1 MMILLVD
8 DEPFAVDDL
17 AMTIDWDRLG
27 IEAVFKAYSGA
38 EALDILGRR
47 PIDIVVT
54 DITMP
59 GMSGLELAAAIR
71 KRWKQTKVIL
81 LSGYAEF
88 GYAQQA
94 LELGVSDYLTKPI
107 SDEDFMR
114 KLEQV
119 IGAIRREWQ
128 EIASYERAVSIF
140 EEHLPLLRNN
150 LLRDLIQGKKIT
162 RDRLASQLAKFQ
174 LPFEADCR
182 IVLMTMRLEGFH
194 SFSADDMFLFE
205 YAIDNIAREL
215 YAGDFAL
222 WNCKDELGH
231 LVYAVRPA
239 GESDGDAEGASDG
252 GNGGSGGGDADAY
265 ARITLLAEELQRNVE
280 QYLRGRISVVIS
292 RSGVLPDDLPGLYQS
307 SLGLLRRYIGSEHG
321 FFMTMD
327 RDDDPGDV
335 AALSRLYEPP
345 SFMQLFESGQWENAL
360 EKLESVFAEL
370 AARRIDT
377 AEHLREIHSQ
387 ILAACFYIAHKN
399 GKMLADLAGGDLADR
414 EPAMDAAQLKA
425 WAAELVTRIRSRLE
439 AEMNDTRRQLVRQ
452 VHDYIDAHLDSVT
465 LQTIA
470 HHVSLHPVYL
480 SKVYKQE
487 TGQSVSDTIY
497 RRRMEQA
504 THLLRNT
511 KLKIYEITAML
522 GYSNAHYFIKLFKE
536 YSGLTPQ
543 EYRDRAEG

>member
-38 EALDILGRR
+38 EALDILGQR

-59 GMSGLELAAAIR
+59 GMSGIELAAAIR
-71 KRWKQTKVIL
+71 KKWKQTKVIL

-94 LELGVSDYLTKPI
+94 LEIGVSEYLTKPI
-107 SDEDFMR
+107 SDEAFTE
-114 KLEQV
+114 KLEHV
-119 IGAIRREWQ
+119 IRTIRREWQ

-150 LLRDLIQGKKIT
+150 LLHDLLQGKKIS
-162 RDRLASQLAKFQ
+162 RDRLISQLAKFQ
-174 LPFEADCR
+174 LPFEAGSR
-182 IVLMTMRLEGFH
+182 VVLMTMRLEGFH

-215 YAGDFAL
+215 YDGDFAL

-231 LVYAVRPA
+231 LVYAVKPA
-239 GESDGDAEGASDG
+239 DGAYDGADG
-252 GNGGSGGGDADAY
+252 GTVGSTDGGADGDAY

-280 QYLRGRISVVIS
+280 HYLRGRISVVIS
-292 RSGVLPDDLPGLYQS
+292 RSGVLPDDLPGLYQA

-327 RDDDPGDV
+327 RNEDPADV

-345 SFMQLFESGQWENAL
+345 SFIQLFESGQWENAM
-360 EKLESVFAEL
+360 EKLEAVFAEL

-387 ILAACFYIAHKN
+387 VLAACFYIAHKN
-399 GKMLADLAGGDLADR
+399 GKMLSDLAGGEPVDR
-414 EPAMDAAQLKA
+414 DPPMDAAQLKD
-425 WAAELVTRIRSRLE
+425 WAGQLITRIRCRLE

-452 VHDYIDAHLDSVT
+452 VHDYIDARLDSAT
-465 LQTIA
+465 LQSIA

-511 KLKIYEITAML
+511 KLKIYEITTML

-543 EYRDRAEG
+543 EYRDRAE

>member
-17 AMTIDWDRLG
+17 AMTIDWDALG

-88 GYAQQA
+88 DYARQA
-94 LELGVSDYLTKPI
+94 LEIGVSEYLTKPI
-107 SDEDFMR
+107 SDEEFVR
-114 KLEQV
+114 KLKQV
-119 IGAIRREWQ
+119 MQTIRREWQ
-128 EIASYERAVSIF
+128 QIASYERAMSLF

-162 RDRLASQLAKFQ
+162 RERLTAQLAKFQ
-174 LPFEADCR
+174 LPFEEGCR
-182 IVLMTMRLEGFH
+182 IALLVMRLEGSR

-215 YAGDFAL
+215 YGGDFAL
-222 WNCKDELGH
+222 WNCNDELGH
-231 LVYAVRPA
+231 LVYAVKPT
-239 GESDGDAEGASDG
+239 AEASDG
-252 GNGGSGGGDADAY
+252 AESESY
-265 ARITLLAEELQRNVE
+265 ARITLLAEELQRSVE
-280 QYLRGRISVVIS
+280 HYLRGRISIVIS
-292 RSGVLPDDLPGLYQS
+292 RTGLFPDDLPALYQS

-327 RDDDPGDV
+327 RDDGPGAV
-335 AALSRLYEPP
+335 ASLTRLYEPP
-345 SFMQLFESGQWENAL
+345 SFMQLFESGRWENVM
-360 EKLESVFAEL
+360 EKLDAVFGEL
-370 AARRIDT
+370 AHKRIDT
-377 AEHLREIHSQ
+377 AEHLREIHIQLLS
-387 ILAACFYIAHKN
+387 ACLYIAHKN
-399 GKMLADLAGGDLADR
+399 GKMLADLAGVELTDR
-414 EPAMDAAQLKA
+414 QPPLDAAQLKD
-425 WAAELVTRIRSRLE
+425 WAVQLVTRIRNRLE
-439 AEMNDTRRQLVRQ
+439 AEMSDTRRQLVRQ
-452 VHDYIDAHLDSVT
+452 VHEYIDSHLDSAT
-465 LQTIA
+465 LQSIA

-487 TGQSVSDTIY
+487 TGQSISDTIY

-511 KLKIYEITAML
+511 KLKIYEITTML

-543 EYRDRAEG
+543 EYRDRTEGMNGE

>member
-8 DEPFAVDDL
+8 DEPYAVDDL

-38 EALDILGRR
+38 EALDILARR

-59 GMSGLELAAAIR
+59 GMSGLELSAAIR
-71 KRWKQTKVIL
+71 KKWKQTKVIL

-94 LELGVSDYLTKPI
+94 LEIGVSEYLTKPI
-107 SDEDFMR
+107 SDEAFMQ
-114 KLEQV
+114 KLEHV
-119 IGAIRREWQ
+119 IRTIRREWQ

-150 LLRDLIQGKKIT
+150 LLRDLIQGKKISP
-162 RDRLASQLAKFQ
+162 DRLVSQLAKFQ
-174 LPFEADCR
+174 LPFETGCR
-182 IVLMTMRLEGFH
+182 VVLMTMRLEGFH
-194 SFSADDMFLFE
+194 SFSADDIFLFE

-215 YAGDFAL
+215 YADEFAL

-239 GESDGDAEGASDG
+239 GGPDGDPDG
-252 GNGGSGGGDADAY
+252 ESY
-265 ARITLLAEELQRNVE
+265 ARITLLAEELQRSVE
-280 QYLRGRISVVIS
+280 QYLRGRVSVVIS
-292 RSGVLPDDLPGLYQS
+292 RTGILPDDLPGLYQS

-327 RDDDPGDV
+327 RDDAPADV
-335 AALSRLYEPP
+335 AVLTRLYEPP
-345 SFMQLFESGQWENAL
+345 SFMQLFESGQWENAM
-360 EKLESVFAEL
+360 EKLEAVFAEL
-370 AARRIDT
+370 AAKRIDT

-387 ILAACFYIAHKN
+387 LLAACFYIAHKN
-399 GKMLADLAGGDLADR
+399 GKMLSDLAGADLADR
-414 EPAMDAAQLKA
+414 EPPPDAAKLKE
-425 WAAELVTRIRSRLE
+425 WAAKLVTRIRSELE

-452 VHDYIDAHLDSVT
+452 VHEYIDANLESAT
-465 LQTIA
+465 LQSIA

-487 TGQSVSDTIY
+487 TGQNISDTIY
-497 RRRMEQA
+497 RRKMEQA

-511 KLKIYEITAML
+511 RLKIYEITTML

-543 EYRDRAEG
+543 EYRDRAE

>member
-8 DEPFAVDDL
+8 DEPFVVDDL
-17 AMTIDWDRLG
+17 AMTINWNALG

-38 EALDILGRR
+38 EALGILGQR

-59 GMSGLELAAAIR
+59 GMSGLELASAIR
-71 KRWKQTKVIL
+71 KKWKQTKVIL

-88 GYAQQA
+88 DYARQA
-94 LELGVSDYLTKPI
+94 LEIGVSEYLTKPI
-107 SDEDFMR
+107 SDEEFVR
-114 KLEQV
+114 KLKHV
-119 IGAIRREWQ
+119 IRTIRREWQ

-150 LLRDLIQGKKIT
+150 LLRDLLQGKKLS

-174 LPFEADCR
+174 LPFEAGCR
-182 IVLMTMRLEGFH
+182 VVLLTMRLEGFH
-194 SFSADDMFLFE
+194 SFSPDDMFLFE

-231 LVYAVRPA
+231 LVYAVKP
-239 GESDGDAEGASDG
+239 SDGAQ
-252 GNGGSGGGDADAY
+252 NDADVY
-265 ARITLLAEELQRNVE
+265 GRITLLAEELQRNVGH
-280 QYLRGRISVVIS
+280 YLRGRISVVIS
-292 RSGVLPDDLPGLYQS
+292 RTGALPDDLPGLYQS

-327 RDDDPGDV
+327 RNDDSADV
-335 AALSRLYEPP
+335 AALTRLHEPP
-345 SFMQLFESGQWENAL
+345 SFMQLFESGQWDAAM
-360 EKLESVFAEL
+360 EKLDAVFDEL

-377 AEHLREIHSQ
+377 AEHLREIYSQ
-387 ILAACFYIAHKN
+387 LLAACYYIAHKH
-399 GKMLADLAGGDLADR
+399 GKMLADLAGGEPADR
-414 EPAMDAAQLKA
+414 EPPLDAAQLKD
-425 WAAELVTRIRSRLE
+425 WAAQLVTRIRNRLD
-439 AEMNDTRRQLVRQ
+439 ADMNDTRRQLVRQ
-452 VHDYIDAHLDSVT
+452 VHEYIDAHLDSAT
-465 LQTIA
+465 LQSIA

-487 TGQSVSDTIY
+487 TGQSISDTIY

-543 EYRDRAEG
+543 EYRDRAE

>member
-38 EALDILGRR
+38 EALDILGQR

-94 LELGVSDYLTKPI
+94 LEIGVSDYLTKPI

-114 KLEQV
+114 KLEHV
-119 IGAIRREWQ
+119 IRTIRSEWQ

-150 LLRDLIQGKKIT
+150 LLRDLIQGKKIS

-174 LPFEADCR
+174 LPFEEGSQV
-182 IVLMTMRLEGFH
+182 VLLTMRLEGFH
-194 SFSADDMFLFE
+194 SFSAYDMFLFE

-215 YAGDFAL
+215 YAEDFAL

-231 LVYAVRPA
+231 LVYAVKPA
-239 GESDGDAEGASDG
+239 GGAEGG
-252 GNGGSGGGDADAY
+252 GNGGDGGAY

-280 QYLRGRISVVIS
+280 HYLRGRISVVIS
-292 RSGVLPDDLPGLYQS
+292 RSGVLPDDLPALYQS

-335 AALSRLYEPP
+335 AALTRLYEPP

-360 EKLESVFAEL
+360 EKLDSVFAEL
-370 AARRIDT
+370 ASRRIDT

-387 ILAACFYIAHKN
+387 LLAACYFIAHKN
-399 GKMLADLAGGDLADR
+399 GKMLADLAGDDLADR
-414 EPAMDAAQLKA
+414 DPAMDAAQLKE
-425 WAAELVTRIRSRLE
+425 WAAELVTRIRRRLE

-452 VHDYIDAHLDSVT
+452 VHDFIDAHLDSVT
-465 LQTIA
+465 LQAIA
-470 HHVSLHPVYL
+470 QHVSLHPVYL